1 MLFELNT
8 MEMPD
13 HRLVNSSALL
23 IKEEFGD
30 HYFKSDSTLSV
41 QYNYFMASVN
51 NGIEV
56 L

>member
-30 HYFKSDSTLSV
+30 HYFLKAIQRSRFSTTILW
-41 QYNYFMASVN
+41 
-51 NGIEV
+51 
-56 L
+56 LP